1 VACSVVA
8 VAPDGPTVIGRRR
21 SDAQLVRAAR
31 AGSRDAGAALFERY
45 WLDAWHAAYAITGRR
60 ALADDIAQD
69 AFERAFASLGRFD
82 ERRSFGAWLHR
93 IVVNRSLDL
102 LRTER
107 RLVGVAEI
115 ELVDESGVEREG
127 DRELLA
133 AVASLPLQRRVVVVL
148 RFGVGLPP
156 QQIAD
161 LLDVPVG
168 TVNSRIARALEQLR
182 DELGVEGAI

>member
-1 VACSVVA
+1 MGV
-8 VAPDGPTVIGRRR
+8 VAPDGPAVIGRRR

-45 WLDAWHAAYAITGRR
+45 WLDAWRAAYAITGRR

-82 ERRSFGAWLHR
+82 ERRPFGAWLHR
-93 IVVNRSLDL
+93 IVVNRALDL

-107 RLVGVAEI
+107 RLVGAAGEV
-115 ELVDESGVEREG
+115 ELVDESFVDREG

-133 AVASLPLQRRVVVVL
+133 VVASLPLQRRVVLVL
-148 RFGVGLPP
+148 RFGVGLTP

-168 TVNSRIARALEQLR
+168 TVNSRIARALGQLR
-182 DELGVEGAI
+182 DELEVEDAI